1 MGVASYLATRHVAPY
16 VCLYVCGWIFGWGV
30 STRCSLWKQSHWDIQ
45 EHGGAFDGV
54 YVCVF
59 VCVCKIV
66 RCTELQRP
74 SAPTPPHPPPRLQGS
89 SLLADP
95 HLLVVRSRLSL
106 HVSVIMLETVV
117 LQVGKAEQLRG
128 ENEKVTTHSWGLH
141 FETVN
146 TRQPT
151 NDDGT
156 VSSLIIPLRCH
167 CIIWKLV
174 RRSRRCW
181 ILGLFV
187 TDTAD
192 NGHHLKSVWFLTGLK
207 DVKTFSSTSSRVFFP
222 QEEM

>member
-1 MGVASYLATRHVAPY
+1 MHRASET
-16 VCLYVCGWIFGWGV
+16 VC
-30 STRCSLWKQSHWDIQ
+30 
-45 EHGGAFDGV
+45 
-54 YVCVF
+54 
-59 VCVCKIV
+59 
-66 RCTELQRP
+66 P
-74 SAPTPPHPPPRLQGS
+74 PTPPPPRLQGS

-156 VSSLIIPLRCH
+156 VSSLIIPLRFH

-187 TDTAD
+187 TGTAD
-192 NGHHLKSVWFLTGLK
+192 NGHHLKVFGSSQAWRTWRPSPAPPAGSSFHRRRCSPGPAGGMEGSLRSRSTRAANTMRIYKYEEEELICYK
-207 DVKTFSSTSSRVFFP
+207 LPFFFIIWTFKAKYDGD
-222 QEEM
+222 